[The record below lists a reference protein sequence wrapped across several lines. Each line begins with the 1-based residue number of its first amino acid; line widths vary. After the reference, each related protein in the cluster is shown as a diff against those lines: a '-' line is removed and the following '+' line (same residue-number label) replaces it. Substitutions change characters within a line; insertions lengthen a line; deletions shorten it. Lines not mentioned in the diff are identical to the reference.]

1 MAFKM
6 AKNSL
11 FAILLRSP
19 WWVSLG
25 IVGAI
30 VLVSNALLPTDIRVF
45 GWMGAFP
52 FVVIGGIALKRQWG
66 QPSAKQE
73 AAAMERLQALSNVEM
88 GAALVAGF
96 EREGY
101 TVQKSKRAGADLLLT
116 RQGQTTVVS
125 TQRWKMARPGV
136 DVLKELQQTQTQI
149 KADSAVFVHLYPLS
163 DSAQNWVKSQSLTCL
178 TGPALIKTL
187 ALNKA

>member
-1 MAFKM
+1 MAYKM

-19 WWVSLG
+19 WWVSLV

-30 VLVSNALLPTDIRVF
+30 VLVSNALLTPEVRVF

-52 FVVIGGIALKRQWG
+52 FVVICGIALKRQWG

-73 AAAMERLQALSNVEM
+73 AAAFKQLQGMSHAELS
-88 GAALVAGF
+88 AALVAGF
-96 EREGY
+96 ERDGY
-101 TVQKSKRAGADLLLT
+101 TVQKSKRAGSDLLLA
-116 RQGQTTVVS
+116 RQGQSTVVS

-136 DVLKELQQTQTQI
+136 EVLKELQQAQMQL
-149 KADSAVFVHLYPLS
+149 KAEGAVFVHLYPLS
-163 DSAQNWVKSQSLTCL
+163 DSAQSWVKSQSLTCL
-178 TGPALIKTL
+178 TGSALARAL
-187 ALNKA
+187 ALSKA